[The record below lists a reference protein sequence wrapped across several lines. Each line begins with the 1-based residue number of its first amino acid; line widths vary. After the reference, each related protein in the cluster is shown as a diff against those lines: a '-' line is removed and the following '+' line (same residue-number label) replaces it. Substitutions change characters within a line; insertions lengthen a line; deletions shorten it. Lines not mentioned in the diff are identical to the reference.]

1 VSLLAPGPSVE
12 ARSCFRWSLAA
23 EAFRARAQA
32 LQCGERQDDRQA
44 GDLQSSEDDEAL
56 RH

>member
-12 ARSCFRWSLAA
+12 ARSCFRWSLA
-23 EAFRARAQA
+23 AFRARAQA

-44 GDLQSSEDDEAL
+44 GDLQSGEDDEAL